1 MLNKKDD
8 LFIGEFPGCVV
19 FADKTV
25 EERGDYKQLA
35 RVSHAGN
42 ISYVEDESKVPEW
55 AREAVKRQAEWKKK
69 EFDKWAKNEIKCRP
83 VSFYARML
91 DSMTLEEL
99 IEWCDREID
108 SASRMGVNESIEDK
122 CRKMLP
128 IYRRHR

>member
-42 ISYVEDESKVPEW
+42 ISYMEDESKVPEW
-55 AREAVKRQAEWKKK
+55 VREAVKRQAEWKKK
-69 EFDKWAKNEIKCRP
+69 EFDKWAENEIKCRP

-108 SASRMGVNESIEDK
+108 SASRMGVNGSIEDK